1 MKRPN
6 RFLLFILRFL
16 KHKIYLPMQRL
27 RQNIILTFDINRT
40 IHILRKC
47 GLNTAQINYQLREP
61 LEEVGISQY
70 DGTFIFFMPPLFGG
84 PHNQFES

>member
-6 RFLLFILRFL
+6 RFLLSILRFF
-16 KHKIYLPMQRL
+16 KHKIYLPYKRL
-27 RQNIILTFDINRT
+27 GQNVNLTFNFNRT

-61 LEEVGISQY
+61 LETAGIAQY
-70 DGTFIFFMPPLFGG
+70 DGAFLNCFQPLFKGL
-84 PHNQFES
+84 HNQFD

>member
-6 RFLLFILRFL
+6 RFLLLILRFL
-16 KHKIYLPMQRL
+16 KHKIYLPIQRL
-27 RQNIILTFDINRT
+27 RQNISLIFGFNRT

-61 LEEVGISQY
+61 LEVAGISQY
-70 DGTFIFFMPPLFGG
+70 DGTFIFYTQPLFRG
-84 PHNQFES
+84 PHNQFEL